1 MTDKEM
7 VINTLSRLPDS
18 ASLSEIQEE
27 IKLLEALKEAE
38 EDILAGRVRSHSEVK
53 EEFQKWTTK

>member
-1 MTDKEM
+1 M
-7 VINTLSRLPDS
+7 VINALSRLPDS

-53 EEFQKWTTK
+53 EEFQKWTTR

>member
-53 EEFQKWTTK
+53 EEFQKWTTR